1 MNMEN
6 NVASKLLF
14 VINPVSGGNNKTVWE
29 TGIEDYFKDTSHEI
43 SIINL
48 NGKNDTVRVREQI
61 KNFQP
66 DKVIAV
72 GGDGTIKLVAEQLVD
87 TQTPLG
93 ILPAGSA
100 NGLATE
106 LELPFTVKE
115 ALDVVLHGIIKKID
129 LIRINDKEICIHLSD
144 MGLNALV
151 VKYYS
156 LGGVRGKWGYA
167 KAIFRVLWQR
177 QLIKTELR
185 LNGEAIP
192 RSAFMI
198 VIANARTYGTGIV
211 INPAGS
217 LEDGLFEVVIMKELS
232 LVELLKMM
240 LTHKAFNPEK
250 IEVLQTTEVTITIR
264 KKAYFQVDGEYRGK
278 ITSVRAKILPGAL
291 NVLFPLDPK
300 EG

>member
-1 MNMEN
+1 M
-6 NVASKLLF
+6 
-14 VINPVSGGNNKTVWE
+14 
-29 TGIEDYFKDTSHEI
+29 
-43 SIINL
+43 
-48 NGKNDTVRVREQI
+48 
-61 KNFQP
+61 
-66 DKVIAV
+66 
-72 GGDGTIKLVAEQLVD
+72 
-87 TQTPLG
+87 
-93 ILPAGSA
+93 
-100 NGLATE
+100 
-106 LELPFTVKE
+106 
-115 ALDVVLHGIIKKID
+115 
-129 LIRINDKEICIHLSD
+129 
-144 MGLNALV
+144 

-240 LTHKAFNPEK
+240 LTHKAFNPDK
-250 IEVLQTTEVTITIR
+250 IEVLQTTEVNITIR

-291 NVLFPLDPK
+291 NVLFPVTA
-300 EG
+300 